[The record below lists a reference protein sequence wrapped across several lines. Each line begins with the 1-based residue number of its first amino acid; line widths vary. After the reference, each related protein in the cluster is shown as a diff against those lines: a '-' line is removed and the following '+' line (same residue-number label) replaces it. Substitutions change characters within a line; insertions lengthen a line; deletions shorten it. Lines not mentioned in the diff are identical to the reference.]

1 MLTEKR
7 LGAFFTL
14 KEHLIEAQGRAWH
27 ALGEQ
32 LNFSRLTTFSG
43 LAPKYAGAGVARVAL
58 SAEAFANN

>member
-14 KEHLIEAQGRAWH
+14 KEHLIEAQGRAWR

-32 LNFSRLTTFSG
+32 LNFSRLATFSG